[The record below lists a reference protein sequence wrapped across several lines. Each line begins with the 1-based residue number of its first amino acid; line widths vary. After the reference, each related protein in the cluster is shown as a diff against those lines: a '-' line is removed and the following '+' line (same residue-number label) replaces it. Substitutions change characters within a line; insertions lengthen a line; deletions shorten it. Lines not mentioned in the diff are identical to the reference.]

1 MKPKVTIYVPC
12 HNYGRFLREAV
23 DSVIQQIYDQWEL
36 IIVSDGCTDDTDD
49 IAQDYINRYPN
60 RIRFIKNSPAR
71 GLQACANE
79 SLEAARGDYVMRL
92 DADDYLDESACLVMA
107 GYLDQH
113 PDIALVYP
121 NYVYVDEQGVFLGL
135 EHRKKVGEDAQLLD
149 LPAHGA
155 CTMVRKRVL
164 KTIGGY
170 SEKYKAQDG
179 HELWLKVLH
188 RYQIAN
194 VRTPLFYYRQHSRS
208 LSQDQTRLLKAR
220 GQIKRDLLEQK
231 NAKVKP
237 RIVAVIPAKNSYAK
251 LPNVVLNEVSGKPLI
266 DYTIEAAMDVADIA
280 AILVTTDDEDVVE
293 HCRKFGDAVISKL
306 RPSDLS
312 HDRIRLSQVVNN
324 AVEYLEK
331 AQDFHADVIAL
342 LSVHSPLRTAH
353 HVQKAIDTL
362 LLYNTDSVLSVYE
375 DYDVIYTHGKYGLY
389 PLNQGMEHQIRLERE
404 ALFVDNGA
412 VKVMWR
418 DIISDEDISG
428 RKVGHVVMSLWD
440 SWQIKSADDL
450 WLIGQLLERQ
460 T

>member
-1 MKPKVTIYVPC
+1 MIRQSFE
-12 HNYGRFLREAV
+12 H
-23 DSVIQQIYDQWEL
+23 WEL
-36 IIVSDGCTDDTDD
+36 IIISDGCDDDTDE
-49 IAQDYINRYPN
+49 IAQQYVDKHPE
-60 RIRFIKNSPAR
+60 RIRFIKNVAAR

-107 GYLDQH
+107 HYLDQH

-121 NYVYVDEQGVFLGL
+121 NYVYIDEQGRFLGL
-135 EHRKKVGEDAQLLD
+135 EYRKKVGHDAQLLD

-155 CTMVRKRVL
+155 CTMVRKRIL

-194 VRTPLFYYRQHSRS
+194 VRTPLFFYRQHSRS

-220 GQIKRDLLEQK
+220 GQIKRDLLK
-231 NAKVKP
+231 LKDAKVKP
-237 RIVAVIPAKNSYAK
+237 RVVAVIPAKNSYPK
-251 LPNVVLNEVSGKPLI
+251 LPNVVLTEVSGKRLI
-266 DYTIEAAMDVADIA
+266 DYTIEAALNVADIA
-280 AILVTTDDEDVVE
+280 TILVTTDDEDVVE
-293 HCRKFGDAVISKL
+293 HCRKFGGAVMSKL

-324 AVEYLEK
+324 AVEYLESE
-331 AQDFHADVIAL
+331 QDIHADIVTL
-342 LSVHSPLRTAH
+342 LSVHSPLRAAH

-362 LLYNTDSVLSVYE
+362 LIYNTDSVLSVYE
-375 DYDVIYTHGKYGLY
+375 DYDVLYTHGKFGLR

-412 VKVMWR
+412 IKVMWR
-418 DIISDEDISG
+418 DIISDEDIFG
-428 RKVGHVVMSLWD
+428 RKVGHVVMSPWD

-450 WLIGQLLERQ
+450 WLIGQLLERKA
-460 T
+460 